1 MSCFSYIN
9 SYVLSLLDSNNKVTK
24 KFWKYIKGMRKDTT
38 SINVLHSNGEDYTD
52 SETKANILNSQFASV
67 FTKDNQ
73 APFPCMPD
81 KSVPDIPQ
89 ISVIQLTVSITYWPT
104 LMHIRQLDQ
113 ITYLLDF

>member
-1 MSCFSYIN
+1 
-9 SYVLSLLDSNNKVTK
+9 
-24 KFWKYIKGMRKDTT
+24 MRKDTT

-81 KSVPDIPQ
+81 KSVPCRHT
-89 ISVIQLTVSITYWPT
+89 S
-104 LMHIRQLDQ
+104 
-113 ITYLLDF
+113 DFGYS